1 MATRGSH
8 GRAALRERL
17 DAGTPMPT
25 KLNEVWSTA
34 DSEGLQRLRL
44 AAGWDTPTLARRS
57 SLSVAQVVQLE
68 EGGDSHFYT
77 PAIKHLA
84 GRQAIKALRTWAA
97 SQTASTPSLTRL
109 PEPDDSAAVT
119 PHAKETAR

>member
-1 MATRGSH
+1 
-8 GRAALRERL
+8 
-17 DAGTPMPT
+17 MPT
-25 KLNEVWSTA
+25 KLNEVWSAA

-44 AAGWDTPTLARRS
+44 AAGWDTTTLARRS

-109 PEPDDSAAVT
+109 AEPGDSPAVT
-119 PHAKETAR
+119 PNARGTAR